1 MTRTT
6 SPSYC
11 GPARFA
17 LASMPVEEYPAIP
30 EVTGQSG
37 VVPGEDFSTAIAQVA
52 FAASRDD
59 VTPVL
64 TGVQLAVSENSLGL
78 VATDRYRVALR
89 TVDWDGSQQEV
100 QALVPA
106 RTLIEVGKTFAHGGN
121 ISIAFSG
128 EGDREIIAFTAG
140 NKTVTSL
147 LIKGNF
153 PPVQRLFPEQTGHY
167 AVVSTSDLTEA
178 VRRVALVLDRS
189 APLRF
194 TFSQNEVTMDAAGG
208 DQARASESV
217 DATLTGGDE
226 VTLGLNP
233 QYLLEALGAVK
244 SEFARITFTSSDN
257 ANKLSPI
264 LVMAQTSVEER
275 RERQL
280 QVLAAAQPAAALG
293 AGRDRRA
300 PQPRRLPQLR
310 RGGARSAS
318 RHQPSRRPQR
328 SGKDEPGRG
337 GRVSRHPRIPSGDV
351 GCAAR
356 ARRQGGRIRAG
367 PARARIAARSRSNC
381 RSTSRDRTRR
391 ASRGT
396 RCVRTSCRATRR
408 RCCSRRKTCRS
419 SGGIRRRGAGSP
431 ISCSC
436 SERRGWRA
444 SSPTTTA
451 RCSSARPC

>member
-1 MTRTT
+1 MKFHVNRDVFSEAVSFVVKLLPQRNPQPILAGVLIEATEDGSLSLSAFDYEASARTT
-6 SPSYC
+6 IEATIDEPGTILVHGRLLSDIASRLPNAPIEISTEDDGNIAVVC

-30 EVTGQSG
+30 EVTGESG
-37 VVPGEDFSTAIAQVA
+37 LVPGEDFATAISQVA

-64 TGVQLAVSENSLGL
+64 TGVQLAVSENTLTL

-89 TVDWDGSQQEV
+89 AIDWDGSQHEA

-106 RTLIEVGKTFAHGGN
+106 RTLIEVGKTFSHGGN

-128 EGDREIIAFTAG
+128 SGDREIISFTAG

-153 PPVQRLFPEQTGHY
+153 PPVQRLFPDQTGHY
-167 AVVSTSDLTEA
+167 SVVSTSDLNEA

-194 TFSQNEVTMDAAGG
+194 TFGPTDVTMDAAGG

-226 VTLGLNP
+226 TTLGLNP

-264 LVMAQTSVEER
+264 LVTAQTSV
-275 RERQL
+275 
-280 QVLAAAQPAAALG
+280 
-293 AGRDRRA
+293 D
-300 PQPRRLPQLR
+300 
-310 RGGARSAS
+310 
-318 RHQPSRRPQR
+318 
-328 SGKDEPGRG
+328 D
-337 GRVSRHPRIPSGDV
+337 
-351 GCAAR
+351 
-356 ARRQGGRIRAG
+356 
-367 PARARIAARSRSNC
+367 
-381 RSTSRDRTRR
+381 
-391 ASRGT
+391 
-396 RCVRTSCRATRR
+396 
-408 RCCSRRKTCRS
+408 
-419 SGGIRRRGAGSP
+419 
-431 ISCSC
+431 
-436 SERRGWRA
+436 A
-444 SSPTTTA
+444 SSDNFKYLLQPNLLL
-451 RCSSARPC
+451 R